1 MSAFFQINY
10 SLLGAESRTEKHF
23 RHFVKKV
30 RGVSQII
37 VNGEKFARFCLYA
50 VVHECAL
57 KDAAAAGLSDV
68 TGITSCSSQLADIAR
83 RRTRGK

>member
-23 RHFVKKV
+23 VKKV
-30 RGVSQII
+30 HGVSQII